1 VLAAEAIQIQR
12 RVVQQNTPSLH
23 APTANKWAALPTL
36 LFGAW
41 EGLELESR
49 EKRGRGELGK
59 PDPPKK
65 NILRFVF
72 LYLKRASAKHL
83 GTSFTDQ
90 SVRFQGL
97 FRQFSQCRECSRKI
111 NVNRIDGMDA
121 ARARGE
127 VSSRAKQKLKT
138 DSEGV
143 KTNKRYT
150 NVLRQSKVNLHRD
163 AQSHGFFLSLMTN
176 FFFAPPTVP
185 EVAAPTPCLANA
197 LLPVPDCCC
206 CCFAGQP
213 AATLAPAVAD
223 GLPELAA
230 TSSFACAAD
239 ARFRSAS
246 AAWKAFAQAR
256 QAMRRSANVGDASEK
271 YRNINSI
278 WFEFLVPPTAEHRF
292 EEHQEVAPRSR

>member
-197 LLPVPDCCC
+197 LLPVPVELRLRGRC
-206 CCFAGQP
+206 
-213 AATLAPAVAD
+213 AVPFCLG
-223 GLPELAA
+223 GLE
-230 TSSFACAAD
+230 SVCA
-239 ARFRSAS
+239 S
-246 AAWKAFAQAR
+246 QA
-256 QAMRRSANVGDASEK
+256 GDAPVSERRRCLGK
-271 YRNINSI
+271 VQKHQQHLVRIFGATNS
-278 WFEFLVPPTAEHRF
+278 
-292 EEHQEVAPRSR
+292 